1 MHYHRA
7 GIILDKDFK
16 PVYNAAL
23 AVENGIISDF
33 IKNPS
38 DLSKKNTTDHGPGIL
53 IPGLINAHTHL
64 DLSFLKNRLDYSLG
78 FASWVKQL
86 IKIRENTSETEKI
99 QKAKTEIDDLFKS
112 GTAAVGDI
120 SSLES
125 LKSIFINSPVS
136 GFIFYEEIG
145 QTEKFLKNQ
154 KEDKVS
160 YAAHAPH
167 TTSPELIKKIKKFTD
182 YYNLPFSVHCCES
195 DEEKDF
201 LKGNNKNW
209 EEFLNSR
216 NIDFSSWP
224 LPSDSGVKYLD
235 KLKVINKNTLLV
247 HLLNSDKNDFEIVK
261 KRGASVCACPRS
273 NKNLHAKL
281 PDIEKMLEYKINLCL
296 GTDSLASCESL
307 DVFDEMKFVYNNY
320 KSILPK
326 NILKMTTINPAK
338 VFNSETFYAHPDK
351 KGSFC
356 MVYISDVSRDIFE
369 SIIFSEKKQRKPI
382 L

>member
-16 PVYNAAL
+16 PVHNAAL
-23 AVENGIISDF
+23 VVENGIICGL

-38 DLSKKNTTDHGPGIL
+38 NLSKKNTTDHGPGIL
-53 IPGLINAHTHL
+53 IPGLINSHTHL
-64 DLSFLKNRLDYSLG
+64 DLSFLKNRLDYSGG

-86 IKIRENTSETEKI
+86 INIRENTSETEKI
-99 QKAKTEIDDLFKS
+99 EKAKAEINDLFKS
-112 GTAAVGDI
+112 GNVAAGDI

-145 QTEKFLKNQ
+145 ETEKFLKKH
-154 KEDKVS
+154 KEEKVS

-167 TTSPELIKKIKKFTD
+167 TTSSQLIKKIKKFTD

-195 DEEKDF
+195 DEEESF
-201 LKGNNKNW
+201 LKGNNKKW

-261 KRGASVCACPRS
+261 KRGANVCVCPRS
-273 NKNLHAKL
+273 NKNLHGKL
-281 PDIEKMLEYKINLCL
+281 PDIGKMLEYKINICL
-296 GTDSLASCESL
+296 GTDSLASCDSL
-307 DVFDEMKFVYNNY
+307 DIFDEMKFVYNNY
-320 KSILPK
+320 KSISPE

-338 VFNSETFYAHPDK
+338 VFNQEPFYAQPDK
-351 KGSFC
+351 KDSFC
-356 MVYISDVSRDIFE
+356 MVYLSDVSKDIFE
-369 SIIFSEKKQRKPI
+369 SIIFSEKTKRKPI